1 MIVKH
6 NYQCSFC
13 SSSKTCFVFDEFNM
27 IFAICKD
34 CYEELLKGIPFYEVQ
49 DNTCSLCGNTR
60 EVKKIEGF
68 DNSMFFTEVF
78 VCDSC
83 LKKMNEAIARH

>member
-1 MIVKH
+1 
-6 NYQCSFC
+6 
-13 SSSKTCFVFDEFNM
+13 VFDEFNM